1 MLSLYL
7 NVGLQV
13 VVTVVSLS
21 LDGSLMSTAEVRSPE
36 GGIGGFICLKF
47 WDSELENKEFSLST
61 VVYEPH
67 RFVFGPFPK
76 SQWKFILKVLK

>member
-1 MLSLYL
+1 M
-7 NVGLQV
+7 
-13 VVTVVSLS
+13 TVVALS

-36 GGIGGFICLKF
+36 DGIGGLSCLKF
-47 WDSELENKEFSLST
+47 WDSELENKRFSLST

-76 SQWKFILKVLK
+76 PLEKLLERLLYWS